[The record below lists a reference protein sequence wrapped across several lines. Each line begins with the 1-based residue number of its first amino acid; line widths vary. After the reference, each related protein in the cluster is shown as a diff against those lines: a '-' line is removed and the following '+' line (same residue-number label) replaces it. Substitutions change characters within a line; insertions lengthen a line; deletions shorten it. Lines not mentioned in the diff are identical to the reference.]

1 MQNTFLSRYLIIFFI
16 ISISLFQIKAQFI
29 DISGEVSGSTA
40 HKKAEFSSN
49 ANDVYYFKHT
59 LSSVPDSQVTSFRF
73 VFNQFEDDFK
83 KGKILCTIVDT
94 TASDDTLKNLL
105 DNLTEE
111 SSKCVGG
118 FNENN
123 SGDYDGIIKL
133 LGSNANQKIGIKATI
148 VGSLDFTASV
158 YIRIAEEKL
167 EAKEQKAKIDES
179 YTII

>member
-1 MQNTFLSRYLIIFFI
+1 M
-16 ISISLFQIKAQFI
+16 SL
-29 DISGEVSGSTA
+29 
-40 HKKAEFSSN
+40 
-49 ANDVYYFKHT
+49 
-59 LSSVPDSQVTSFRF
+59 TSFRF

-167 EAKEQKAKIDES
+167 EAKEQKAKALIQNLTDMYNS
-179 YTII
+179 L